1 MISRHENVIGTP
13 EKPLS
18 DVGEVVYKSYWRS
31 AIFEHVYKESFN
43 ITTPSKRKFSFEG
56 IIQNYFNFYSFY
68 STNLNLDISAATG
81 IAIPDII
88 DTLKEGD
95 LIVNDGRYSL
105 VLIYYFHF
113 HVWYLSLTVDF
124 DIDAIKQH
132 WDEAHMKTSRIWLD
146 ASKLKVND

>member
-1 MISRHENVIGTP
+1 MKTLLVPQKSRYQMLGKSFTRVIGDQLFLNTSI
-13 EKPLS
+13 KNHSTLPL
-18 DVGEVVYKSYWRS
+18 
-31 AIFEHVYKESFN
+31 HPKENFHLRVS
-43 ITTPSKRKFSFEG
+43 
-56 IIQNYFNFYSFY
+56 IQNDAFNFYSFY

-88 DTLKEGD
+88 DTLKESD